1 MVAAQTQLNDIT
13 QRLADRHQSDLKAMQ
28 ASKRNARER
37 ENENKIDPPTGNL
50 LFSLHYSTHTFNIVC
65 PVQVFFLKLCTC
77 FFRPTL
83 A

>member
-1 MVAAQTQLNDIT
+1 MVAAQTQLNHIT

-50 LFSLHYSTHTFNIVC
+50 LFSLHYSPHTFNNIKYSK
-65 PVQVFFLKLCTC
+65 VFSM
-77 FFRPTL
+77 RR
-83 A
+83 